1 MNNALYLR
9 RRGKIFVPNTGRG
22 ELLPVNTIATVSK
35 NLESLGYAL
44 SEQAAAA
51 CRTLS
56 LDELTTLYRELVAAL
71 KRGKGA
77 HRTFRPLYPNFPDQV
92 MDMAEG
98 ELYLNALLHYWTGG
112 QYRPDTQPLER
123 LPLLDAVKLQP
134 IDLGTEKE
142 FEALFGQ
149 IAASNTS
156 LSQQDT
162 EDLRWFVKFYGDD
175 IARLLP
181 DGMSQKENMAFLA
194 GLLLTHTQNAVDLVG
209 QLCRT
214 ATDVLRLAVA
224 LSGGD
229 VSLAQSV
236 KFRRFSRPERR
247 LLLGLLEGQ
256 GRPTE
261 DMLRWKGRWVR
272 LGERLHPGEFGARF
286 PQTAEAFRV
295 LRNDLPFDTFNSL
308 VEKAVADGDV
318 PGATGCLSARP
329 GDLARRLDH
338 LLRLDPAQQE
348 MVIAAFA
355 QASARVSTPV
365 LLQVACHFANRGRR
379 GKLRVFFPKGNVAK
393 AHAEED
399 TLPSLSPDVC
409 GRVQDVCRETL
420 TARFRALPL
429 LGRCYVDPALAD
441 YLVPFSQRSASK
453 SLRTIVRGSKLPLP
467 DAKVLRFFVWWRN
480 GKGRTDIDLF
490 DASFRLIDT
499 IAYYNLKG
507 YGGCHSGDIVNAPN
521 GASEFID
528 ITLAKV
534 LEKGAAYVV
543 MTLNSFTE
551 QPYCDLPECFAG
563 WMARS
568 HPASGEIFEPK
579 TVQDRLDITA
589 DTKIALPVLFD
600 LVNRRVVWCDAALK
614 SHPRWVNNV
623 DANLGGIQLTLKSF
637 LDLNKPNLYDL
648 FLLHAQAR
656 GVLVDAPAE
665 ADTVFS
671 VENETPF
678 RLDII
683 ASEYLK

>member
-9 RRGKIFVPNTGRG
+9 RRGKILVPDTGRG
-22 ELLPVNTIATVSK
+22 DLLPVNYIASVSK

-44 SEQAAAA
+44 SEQTAAA

-56 LDELTTLYRELVAAL
+56 LDELTALYRDLVAAL

-77 HRTFRPLYPNFPDQV
+77 HRTFQPLYPNFPDQV
-92 MDMAEG
+92 MDMPEG

-112 QYRPDTQPLER
+112 QYRPNTQPLER
-123 LPLLDAVKLQP
+123 LPLLDEVALKP
-134 IDLGTEKE
+134 IGLGSEKE

-156 LSQQDT
+156 LSEQDK
-162 EDLRWFVKFYGDD
+162 EDLQWFVESYGDD

-209 QLCRT
+209 RLCRT

-236 KFRRFSRPERR
+236 KFRPFSRPHRR
-247 LLLGLLEGQ
+247 LLLGLLERQ
-256 GRPTE
+256 GSPTE

-286 PQTAEAFRV
+286 PQAAEAFRV
-295 LRNDLPFDTFNSL
+295 LRNDLPFDTFNRL

-318 PGATGCLSARP
+318 PGATGRLSARP

-338 LLRLDPAQQE
+338 LLRLDPARQE
-348 MVIAAFA
+348 TVVAAFA
-355 QASARVSTPV
+355 QAAARVSTPV
-365 LLQVACHFANRGRR
+365 LLQVSCHFGSRGNRGRR

-399 TLPSLSPDVC
+399 TLPPLPPDVC
-409 GRVQDVCRETL
+409 GRVQDVCREAL
-420 TARFRALPL
+420 TERFRALPPL
-429 LGRCYVDPALAD
+429 DRCYVDPALAD

-467 DAKVLRFFVWWRN
+467 DAEVLRFFVWWRN
-480 GKGRTDIDLF
+480 GKGRTDIDLSAALF
-490 DASFRLIDT
+490 DADFRFLEVIS
-499 IAYYNLKG
+499 YYNLKG
-507 YGGCHSGDIVNAPN
+507 YGGCHSGDIVDAPE

-528 ITLAKV
+528 ITPAKV
-534 LEKGAAYVV
+534 LKK
-543 MTLNSFTE
+543 
-551 QPYCDLPECFAG
+551 
-563 WMARS
+563 
-568 HPASGEIFEPK
+568 AS
-579 TVQDRLDITA
+579 LM
-589 DTKIALPVLFD
+589 
-600 LVNRRVVWCDAALK
+600 
-614 SHPRWVNNV
+614 S
-623 DANLGGIQLTLKSF
+623 
-637 LDLNKPNLYDL
+637 
-648 FLLHAQAR
+648 
-656 GVLVDAPAE
+656 
-665 ADTVFS
+665 
-671 VENETPF
+671 
-678 RLDII
+678 
-683 ASEYLK
+683 